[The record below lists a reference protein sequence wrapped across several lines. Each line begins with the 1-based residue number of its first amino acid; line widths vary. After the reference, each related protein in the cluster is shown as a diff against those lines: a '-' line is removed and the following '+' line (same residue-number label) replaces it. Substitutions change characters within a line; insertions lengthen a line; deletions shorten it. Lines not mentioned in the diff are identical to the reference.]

1 MTLYLKLALYTVTLA
16 LIAIPTSVF
25 FGFNWFLV
33 FASFLDLI
41 ILFLG
46 LSGAIDK
53 ITYKP
58 LGYQVLGLSARI
70 LGSIYILFS
79 LSFSVVIVGLFFNVL
94 SSHESL
100 NILPYIVLLNIA
112 LVIAYIFLPEN
123 ENIRFGITRPWV
135 KNKHQDKI
143 DKIIKNIEKLR
154 YKEFVINT
162 DMDKFALVFDM
173 FSQDIQINIYNVF
186 NDRTRIWFKEK
197 IDEAKTVVLND
208 DEIDEILNNILIDLG
223 ELNE

>member
-1 MTLYLKLALYTVTLA
+1 MTLYLKFALYTVTLS
-16 LIAIPTSVF
+16 LIAIPTAVF

-33 FASFLDLI
+33 FTSFLDIL

-46 LSGAIDK
+46 LSGVIDK

-70 LGSIYILFS
+70 LGSIYVLFS
-79 LSFSVVIVGLFFNVL
+79 LSFAVVIVGLFFNIL

-100 NILPYIVLLNIA
+100 KILPYIILLNIA

-123 ENIRFGITRPWV
+123 ENIRFGITRPWIT
-135 KNKHQDKI
+135 NKHQDKI
-143 DKIIKNIEKLR
+143 DKIVKNIEDLG

-162 DMDKFALVFDM
+162 DMYKFALVFDM
-173 FSQDIQINIYNVF
+173 FSQDIQINIYNSF

-197 IDEAKTVVLND
+197 IDEAKMVVLKD
-208 DEIDEILNNILIDLG
+208 AEIDEILDNIII
-223 ELNE
+223 NFN